1 MNIIVV
7 IICVTIGYVSGLC
20 IGLYIGKNMIRTSC
34 PGIIKIAR
42 DEENKGYYLAL
53 DVRGNDA
60 LKEMYESDTVTFEV
74 RRMPDTQIKQGL

>member
-1 MNIIVV
+1 MYVILC
-7 IICVTIGYVSGLC
+7 IICVTIGYVVGLHV
-20 IGLYIGKNMIRTSC
+20 GKNMIRTSC

-42 DEENKGYYLAL
+42 DEEDKRYYFAL
-53 DVRGNDA
+53 EVRRKDA